1 MKIILPFLLFQLLF
15 ISACSQTEIKP
26 KQTEIPPKQ
35 PVTIAPTQPVTITP
49 TQPVTQK
56 TQAALSELL
65 ITQKDYDD
73 KWPFTKDKGTLT
85 CKGTKKLGEVVLT
98 ADGVSYAVNG
108 TAKGTKKYQPLEK
121 IWADNPAIPGAK
133 KNLVDII
140 DKGLALCQ

>member
-1 MKIILPFLLFQLLF
+1 MKIILPFLLFQFLF

-26 KQTEIPPKQ
+26 KQIETQPKQ
-35 PVTIAPTQPVTITP
+35 PVTITPTQSVTITP

-56 TQAALSELL
+56 IQIVPSELL
-65 ITQKDYDD
+65 ITQKEYGD
-73 KWPFTKDKGTLT
+73 KWPFTKEQGILT

-98 ADGVSYAVNG
+98 IDGVSYAVNG
-108 TAKGTKKYQPLEK
+108 TAKRTKTNQPLEK

-140 DKGLALCQ
+140 DRGLALCQ